1 MRRRSDVATKGHE
14 EPTKMDDRSSMS
26 AVEGERVSYTWG
38 AETVQAVQ
46 FNSCS
51 VGPFSVEVIVQ
62 QFETYEQA
70 FDRARAACER
80 MAQHE
85 FQRKVQEHLAHIE
98 EAQQIT
104 RDRARGRR

>member
-1 MRRRSDVATKGHE
+1 
-14 EPTKMDDRSSMS
+14 MDDRSSMS

-38 AETVQAVQ
+38 AETVQAVEY
-46 FNSCS
+46 NSCGL
-51 VGPFSVEVIVQ
+51 GPYTVEVVVQ

-80 MAQHE
+80 MAHFE
-85 FQRKVQEHLAHIE
+85 FERKVQEHLDHIE
-98 EAQQIT
+98 EARQIA